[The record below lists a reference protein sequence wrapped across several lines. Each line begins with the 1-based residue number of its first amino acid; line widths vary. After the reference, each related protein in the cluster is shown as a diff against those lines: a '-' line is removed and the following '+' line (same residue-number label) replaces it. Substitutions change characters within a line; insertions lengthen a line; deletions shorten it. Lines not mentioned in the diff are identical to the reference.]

1 MEISTTCHL
10 LDIGCVCRRLVA
22 ARGKPTAWADRQSE
36 GTQGSEHVASCCC
49 SSLWDLL
56 STFHTVHMKAESF
69 FAPLLAMCDPD
80 LWMSL
85 PAKRLLWAWRRENK
99 KNGFVVCGDFLFLTQ
114 LVREVVFCSC
124 YCWRFV
130 RSFLRCKSVKQVKES
145 NRCFWWICGR
155 LRNESS
161 SEAPAALPAV
171 LLLWSRAGR
180 RHLARAGHPGT
191 RWDLNIDTEA
201 ERACVR
207 LLYKSVQISA
217 VGYLVKHN
225 V

>member
-1 MEISTTCHL
+1 MSPP
-10 LDIGCVCRRLVA
+10 VA
-22 ARGKPTAWADRQSE
+22 AAHCGICCRPFTLYTWRRKAFLRLSSLCATRTFGWVYQQNVSSEPGGGEIKKKTGLSFAGIFFFWHNLSEKSFSAPATA
-36 GTQGSEHVASCCC
+36 GGLFGASC
-49 SSLWDLL
+49 
-56 STFHTVHMKAESF
+56 
-69 FAPLLAMCDPD
+69 
-80 LWMSL
+80 
-85 PAKRLLWAWRRENK
+85 
-99 KNGFVVCGDFLFLTQ
+99 G
-114 LVREVVFCSC
+114 
-124 YCWRFV
+124 
-130 RSFLRCKSVKQVKES
+130 VKVWES
-145 NRCFWWICGR
+145 NRCLWWICGR

-217 VGYLVKHN
+217 VGYLVRLK
-225 V
+225 

>member
-1 MEISTTCHL
+1 MSPP
-10 LDIGCVCRRLVA
+10 VA
-22 ARGKPTAWADRQSE
+22 AAHCGICCRPFTLYTWRQK
-36 GTQGSEHVASCCC
+36 AFLRL
-49 SSLWDLL
+49 SSLCATR
-56 STFHTVHMKAESF
+56 TFGGVYQQNVSSEPGGGEF
-69 FAPLLAMCDPD
+69 
-80 LWMSL
+80 
-85 PAKRLLWAWRRENK
+85 K
-99 KNGFVVCGDFLFLTQ
+99 KNGFVVCGDFLFLFLTQ

-124 YCWRFV
+124 YYWRFV
-130 RSFLRCKSVKQVKES
+130 RSCLRCKSVKQVKES

-180 RHLARAGHPGT
+180 RHLARSGHPGT

-207 LLYKSVQISA
+207 LLYKSVQISV
-217 VGYLVKHN
+217 VGYLVRLK
-225 V
+225 